1 MELSHIESRLCQPA
15 QSAHTHK
22 SATQCFHYA
31 VPKAGSVVTQ
41 DNQCF
46 VGRFLPSDQPQPRT
60 SHLFIPEFA
69 ICLVG
74 MWGMWPF
81 FFIVTN
87 TVLCWMRK
95 CMARDSFSL
104 RCSILLPS
112 DCHLGMQDCRHMAH
126 ISYWV
131 WRMFEVVQFFQFGI
145 IISRFLLVQGLS
157 FIWCL
162 FKVERYC
169 ICMSC

>member
-41 DNQCF
+41 DNHCF

-81 FFIVTN
+81 FFYSYQYCTMLNEEVHGKRFIFPEMQHFVAKWLSLGN
-87 TVLCWMRK
+87 
-95 CMARDSFSL
+95 ARL
-104 RCSILLPS
+104 QAHGTYKLLS
-112 DCHLGMQDCRHMAH
+112 VKN
-126 ISYWV
+126 V
-131 WRMFEVVQFFQFGI
+131 WSGAVFPVWNHNIQI
-145 IISRFLLVQGLS
+145 PLSSRFVFHLMS
-157 FIWCL
+157 F
-162 FKVERYC
+162 
-169 ICMSC
+169 

>member
-41 DNQCF
+41 DNHCF

-81 FFIVTN
+81 FIVTN

-104 RCSILLPS
+104 RCSILLLKWLS
-112 DCHLGMQDCRHMAH
+112 LGNARLQAH
-126 ISYWV
+126 GTYKLLSVKNV
-131 WRMFEVVQFFQFGI
+131 WSGAVFPVWNHNIQI
-145 IISRFLLVQGLS
+145 PLSSRFVFHLMS
-157 FIWCL
+157 F
-162 FKVERYC
+162 
-169 ICMSC
+169 